1 MKFSL
6 LITIGAVLSLIFG
19 LIFLF
24 LPVPL
29 MAIYGI
35 SLDATGEWLS
45 RLVGAAW
52 LGIGVLNWL
61 AKNENDGSM
70 KAILW
75 ADLIFTGAG
84 LLVTLLAHLSGV
96 GNSLLWVT
104 ILVYLL
110 LTLGFMYFAF
120 AKPAQS

>member
-6 LITIGAVLSLIFG
+6 LITIAALLSLVFG

-29 MAIYGI
+29 MAVYGI
-35 SLDATGEWLS
+35 SLDATGEWLT

-61 AKNENDGSM
+61 AKNEKGGST

-75 ADLIFTGAG
+75 ADLTFTGAG

-96 GNSLLWVT
+96 GNSLLWLT

-110 LTLGFMYFAF
+110 LSVGFIYFAF
-120 AKPAQS
+120 AKPA